1 MTPDATRSASRTG
14 TANGRS
20 ARTRTARTRAAATA
34 AAVTAALALTSC
46 AASTTEEAP
55 AAADTMREEAPEPT
69 DEETQ
74 EMLSSLMPMGTGD
87 PFVDAR
93 TAAAHM
99 PATAL
104 TLSTGLAAAT
114 GTEGDVASPAADLRA
129 GLTALLQEHV
139 YLAGI
144 AVATAYTTGA
154 DSTEFEAAAAA
165 LDGNSVDLSE
175 AIGSLA
181 GEENGAT
188 FLEVWRSHIAD
199 FVDYAVARAGDDQE
213 GMDQAL
219 ADLAAYTQTAGGF
232 FEEISGGE
240 LPADAI
246 AESLSMHVTTL
257 TEAID
262 ALAAGDP
269 AAYAELQEAA
279 AHVSASASTIA
290 GGFDTALDLEGDP
303 NDDAATLRADL
314 TNLLQEHV
322 YLASIAVFTAYTAD
336 GGPESEAFTAAA
348 GVLDANSVALSEA
361 VTSLAGPENGAAFLD
376 LWREHIGFFVD
387 YAVAAAGDDEQAMQ
401 EALRNLDGYRPQA
414 GMFFEDVSGGELP
427 ADAVAEGL
435 GMHVETLAGAIDS
448 LDAALVEGASQ

>member
-1 MTPDATRSASRTG
+1 MRTTRSTRTRSA
-14 TANGRS
+14 
-20 ARTRTARTRAAATA
+20 AAA

-46 AASTTEEAP
+46 AADTTDEAP
-55 AAADTMREEAPEPT
+55 AAAETMEEQAPEPT

-99 PATAL
+99 PETAL
-104 TLSTGLAAAT
+104 TLATGLAAAT
-114 GTEGDVASPAADLRA
+114 GTAGDVASPAADLRA

-144 AVATAYTTGA
+144 AVATAYTAGA
-154 DSTEFEAAAAA
+154 DSAEFEAAAAA

-181 GEENGAT
+181 GEENAAT

-199 FVDYAVARAGDDQE
+199 FVDYAVARAGGDQA
-213 GMDQAL
+213 GVDQAL
-219 ADLAAYTQTAGGF
+219 SDLAAYTQTAGGF
-232 FEEISGGE
+232 FEQISNGA

-269 AAYAELQEAA
+269 SAYAELQEAA
-279 AHVSASASTIA
+279 AHVSESATTIA
-290 GGFDTALDLEGDP
+290 GGFDAALELEGDP
-303 NDDAATLRADL
+303 ADDASTLRTGL

-322 YLASIAVFTAYTAD
+322 YLASIAVFTAYTAE

-348 GVLDANSVALSEA
+348 GVLDENSVALSEA
-361 VTSLAGPENGAAFLD
+361 VTSLAGEENGVAFLD

-387 YAVAAAGDDEQAMQ
+387 YAVAAAGDDEQGMQ

-414 GMFFEDVSGGELP
+414 GAFFEDVSGGELP

>member
-1 MTPDATRSASRTG
+1 MRSTRTTRTRSA
-14 TANGRS
+14 AV
-20 ARTRTARTRAAATA
+20 A

-46 AASTTEEAP
+46 AATTTEEAP
-55 AAADTMREEAPEPT
+55 AAAEDTTQEQMDEPMT
-69 DEETQ
+69 EETQ

-99 PATAL
+99 PETAL
-104 TLSTGLAAAT
+104 TLATGLAAAT
-114 GTEGDVASPAADLRA
+114 GTEGEVDSPAADLRA

-144 AVATAYTTGA
+144 AVATAYTTGP
-154 DSTEFEAAAAA
+154 DSGEFEAAAAA

-188 FLEVWRSHIAD
+188 FLEVWRSHISD
-199 FVDYAVARAGDDQE
+199 FVDYAVARAGDDQA
-213 GMDQAL
+213 GVDQAL
-219 ADLAAYTQTAGGF
+219 SDLAAYTQTAGGF
-232 FEEISGGE
+232 FEQISDGA

-257 TEAID
+257 TAAID
-262 ALAAGDP
+262 SLAAGDP

-279 AHVSASASTIA
+279 AHVSASATTIA
-290 GGFDTALDLEGDP
+290 GGFDSALEIEGDP
-303 NDDAATLRADL
+303 LDAASTLRTDL

-336 GGPESEAFTAAA
+336 GGPESEAFAAAA
-348 GVLDANSVALSEA
+348 GVLDENSVALSAA
-361 VTSLAGPENGAAFLD
+361 VTSLAGEENGAAFLD

-414 GMFFEDVSGGELP
+414 GAFFEDVSGGELP
-427 ADAVAEGL
+427 ADAVADGL

-448 LDAALVEGASQ
+448 LDAALVEGGR